1 MSSASSQLGRPVG
14 TKSEQTRRRIL
25 DAAMRCVGEVG
36 YSRATIREIA
46 RYADITSGS
55 LYHYFPNKAE
65 LVKAAFLEIA
75 QVSVPRLSAAAD
87 RADGVLNKLVA
98 VLDEGATLLDE
109 NPYSVAFDRA
119 LRVESAEHLHL
130 GEDSEL
136 IFTSLRNVIAGI
148 IEQAAR
154 EGALNTDTA
163 GATDAIFTVLRGL
176 HDHAATAT
184 PEQYQA
190 THHAIRLM
198 IQGTLFDYSRVESLH
213 STTTSTSTSTT
224 TQT

>member
-14 TKSEQTRRRIL
+14 TKSEVTRRRIL

-65 LVKAAFLEIA
+65 LVKAAFMEIA
-75 QVSVPRLSAAAD
+75 QVSLPRLAAAAD
-87 RADGVLNKLVA
+87 RAEGVLDKLLA
-98 VLDEGATLLDE
+98 VFDEGAAVLYE
-109 NPYSVAFDRA
+109 NPHSVAFDRA
-119 LRVESAEHLHL
+119 LRMENAEHLHL
-130 GEDSEL
+130 SENSDV
-136 IFTSLRNVIAGI
+136 IFTSLHSVITGI
-148 IEQAAR
+148 VEQAAE
-154 EGALNTDTA
+154 EGILNTDID

-184 PEQYQA
+184 PEQYEA
-190 THHAIRLM
+190 THHAVRML
-198 IQGTLFDYSRVESLH
+198 IQGSLFSFPRHSSGH
-213 STTTSTSTSTT
+213 STRPGQGSATSGA
-224 TQT
+224 

>member
-14 TKSEQTRRRIL
+14 TKSEVTRRRIL

-65 LVKAAFLEIA
+65 LVKAAFMEIA
-75 QVSVPRLSAAAD
+75 QVSLPRLAAAAD
-87 RADGVLNKLVA
+87 RAEGVLDKLLA
-98 VLDEGATLLDE
+98 VFDEGAAVLYE
-109 NPYSVAFDRA
+109 NPHSVAFDRA
-119 LRVESAEHLHL
+119 LRMENAEHLHL
-130 GEDSEL
+130 SENSDV
-136 IFTSLRNVIAGI
+136 IFTSLHSVITGI
-148 IEQAAR
+148 VEQAAE
-154 EGALNTDTA
+154 EGILNTDID

-184 PEQYQA
+184 PEQYEPR
-190 THHAIRLM
+190 IMRS
-198 IQGTLFDYSRVESLH
+198 GC
-213 STTTSTSTSTT
+213 
-224 TQT
+224 